1 MAPPGDE
8 FDVVKAAEALLESA
22 KSFASAVQAGS
33 LSKPVEDGM
42 RKSIAAAAE
51 KIAAETYAPIDR
63 AKSEYIVMADLA
75 ISNILMSWK
84 AFDLI
89 PTSGSI
95 SIADLAK
102 AVEAQESLV
111 ARFCGFL
118 LATGKLLPGDLP
130 DHIRH
135 SSFSRICV
143 STSPFY
149 SLNAIHSGNG
159 VRSFALWPQYFAT
172 YGRAEPPRV
181 THTPFSFAWGH
192 PELAP
197 WEVKALY
204 PEYAALFA
212 QGMEAKAMVGGGMP
226 WTGEQ
231 AFYDLG
237 WLAGESGAV
246 VDVGGGLGQ
255 LLKDVLAEV
264 PGVEPA
270 RCVLQDRKEVIEQA
284 AEKADPALEGVVMM
298 EHDFHE
304 EQPVKGASLYLVRR
318 ILLDY
323 PDTMATA
330 ILRRLADAMS
340 ADNPK
345 ARLLIVEE
353 RLSEPP
359 VAVNRIVD
367 TMMLNLGGKLRNRE
381 MMTAVAEAAGLKV
394 VGYHVKGSNPMFV
407 MECAKA

>member
-1 MAPPGDE
+1 
-8 FDVVKAAEALLESA
+8 
-22 KSFASAVQAGS
+22 
-33 LSKPVEDGM
+33 
-42 RKSIAAAAE
+42 
-51 KIAAETYAPIDR
+51 
-63 AKSEYIVMADLA
+63 MADLA
-75 ISNILMSWK
+75 TSNILMTWK
-84 AFDLI
+84 AFDHI
-89 PTSGSI
+89 PMGGSI

-111 ARFCGFL
+111 GSCPPPLGQKMPKKRAKRPPARLCGFL
-118 LATGKLLPGDLP
+118 LSTGKLLPGALP
-130 DHIRH
+130 NHVRH
-135 SSFSRICV
+135 SRFSRICV

-149 SLNAIHSGNG
+149 SMNAIHAGNG
-159 VRSFALWPQYFAT
+159 VRSYALWPQYFAA

-212 QGMEAKAMVGGGMP
+212 QAMETKVMVGGGMR
-226 WTGEQ
+226 WAGED

-237 WLAGESGAV
+237 WLAAEEGEGGVV

-255 LLKDVLAEV
+255 LLKDVLADV
-264 PGVEPA
+264 PGVGPG
-270 RCVLQDRKEVIEQA
+270 RCVLQDRREVIDQA
-284 AEKADPALEGVVMM
+284 VEKADPALAGAVMM
-298 EHDFHE
+298 EHDFHV
-304 EQPVKGASLYLVRR
+304 EQPVKGQSFFFFESFRVWMLTLGFLGASVYLVRR

-323 PDTMATA
+323 PDTMATG
-330 ILRRLADAMS
+330 ILRQLADAMS

-345 ARLLIVEE
+345 ARVLIVEE

-359 VAVNRIVD
+359 VATNRIVD
-367 TMMLNLGGKLRNRE
+367 TMMLNIGGKLRNRKV
-381 MMTAVAEAAGLKV
+381 MTEVAEAAGLKV
-394 VGYHVKGSNPMFV
+394 VGYHVKGSNPMYV